1 MVTMR
6 WPLPHFHHAVAAGLL
21 LGLAAGLAVWPA
33 LADAPAI
40 QAQVAPPQAEIP
52 ENDAD
57 PAPDAG
63 PDAAPDSGAP
73 DSGADDP
80 LAQPAAPAEP
90 TAAAVARDREDLD
103 LLFAELAQPEG
114 ETWARA
120 EADILRIWSRSG
132 SAAMDLLYKRG
143 EAALDAGDTATAI
156 GHLTALTDHAPDFAA
171 GWYMRSVAFY
181 LDGDYGPAIL
191 DIKQVL
197 KLEPRHFGALTQ
209 LGTML
214 EELGDKRQA
223 LRAFQA
229 SLKIHPHQ
237 QDAQDAVTRIEQEL
251 QGTDA

>member
-1 MVTMR
+1 M
-6 WPLPHFHHAVAAGLL
+6 PPPPEAPPGLEAPEPQAP
-21 LGLAAGLAVWPA
+21 GDESA
-33 LADAPAI
+33 LA
-40 QAQVAPPQAEIP
+40 E
-52 ENDAD
+52 
-57 PAPDAG
+57 
-63 PDAAPDSGAP
+63 
-73 DSGADDP
+73 
-80 LAQPAAPAEP
+80 PAAPSEP
-90 TAAAVARDREDLD
+90 TIEALARSREDLD
-103 LLFAELAQPEG
+103 LLFQELAQPGDGG
-114 ETWARA
+114 EESWARA
-120 EADILRIWSRSG
+120 ESDILRIWSRSG

-171 GWYMRSVAFY
+171 GWYLRSVAFY

-191 DIKQVL
+191 DIAQVL

>member
-1 MVTMR
+1 MGVML
-6 WPLPHFHHAVAAGLL
+6 WLPPHFHRAVAAGLL
-21 LGLAAGLAVWPA
+21 LGLAPGLAVRPA
-33 LADAPAI
+33 LSDPPAI
-40 QAQVAPPQAEIP
+40 QAQAAPSQGETP

-57 PAPDAG
+57 PDAE
-63 PDAAPDSGAP
+63 AGAE
-73 DSGADDP
+73 DP
-80 LAQPAAPAEP
+80 LAEPAAPSEP
-90 TAAAVARDREDLD
+90 TAAAVARGREDLD
-103 LLFAELAQPEG
+103 LLFVELAQPEG

-120 EADILRIWSRSG
+120 ETDILRIWSRSG

-171 GWYMRSVAFY
+171 GWYLRSVAFY
-181 LDGDYGPAIL
+181 LDGDYGPAIA
-191 DIKQVL
+191 DIEQVL
-197 KLEPRHFGALTQ
+197 RLEPRHFGALTQ

-214 EELGDKRQA
+214 EELGDKPQA
-223 LRAFQA
+223 LRALQA

>member
-1 MVTMR
+1 MVTML
-6 WPLPHFHHAVAAGLL
+6 WPLPHFHRAVAAGLL
-21 LGLAAGLAVWPA
+21 LGLAAGLAVGPA
-33 LADAPAI
+33 FADASAI

-52 ENDAD
+52 END
-57 PAPDAG
+57 PDSG
-63 PDAAPDSGAP
+63 PDDGSDAAPDDGSA
-73 DSGADDP
+73 DP
-80 LAQPAAPAEP
+80 LDQPAAPAEP

-120 EADILRIWSRSG
+120 ETDILRIWSRSG

-171 GWYMRSVAFY
+171 GWYLRSAAFY
-181 LDGDYGPAIL
+181 LDGEYGPAIA
-191 DIKQVL
+191 DIGQVL
-197 KLEPRHFGALTQ
+197 RLEPRHFGALTQ